1 MNLILTGELK
11 PEMVSYAWQRTP
23 EIEGV
28 TISSSSGGDIG
39 AMLALYD
46 LFRFANANTRALG
59 CLKTAAAV
67 LFQAGRKRVMAQN
80 SLLVFVE
87 PPKNGEGNFS
97 DADWYM
103 HNKLVNLIQQR
114 TGMHLIEVHDLFDG
128 KPINAERAL
137 ELGLCDEIER
147 ETR

>member
-1 MNLILTGELK
+1 MRDFFLSEIKSETAFEI
-11 PEMVSYAWQRTP
+11 VSRLPINRIT
-23 EIEGV
+23 ICSVDGDLGV
-28 TISSSSGGDIG
+28 
-39 AMLALYD
+39 MLGLYD
-46 LFRFANANTRALG
+46 TFRLSGVDTRALG
-59 CLKTAAAV
+59 YLKTVAAV
-67 LFQAGRKRVMAQN
+67 LFQAGYKRTMTQN

-87 PPKNGEGNFS
+87 PPQNGEGNFS

-147 ETR
+147 EK